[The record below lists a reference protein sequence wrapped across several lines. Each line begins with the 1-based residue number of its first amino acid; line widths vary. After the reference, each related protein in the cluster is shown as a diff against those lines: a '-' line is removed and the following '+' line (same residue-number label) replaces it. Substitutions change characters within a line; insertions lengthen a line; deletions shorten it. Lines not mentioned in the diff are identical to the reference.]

1 MTDTND
7 LLSAFVFL
15 DMHSKVLVV
24 SILHLSLVFRLVLSV
39 VFLTVSLRR
48 IFPECLSGKHI
59 LNMLLS

>member
-7 LLSAFVFL
+7 LLDSSSWT
-15 DMHSKVLVV
+15 SKVLVV

-39 VFLTVSLRR
+39 VFPPVSLRR